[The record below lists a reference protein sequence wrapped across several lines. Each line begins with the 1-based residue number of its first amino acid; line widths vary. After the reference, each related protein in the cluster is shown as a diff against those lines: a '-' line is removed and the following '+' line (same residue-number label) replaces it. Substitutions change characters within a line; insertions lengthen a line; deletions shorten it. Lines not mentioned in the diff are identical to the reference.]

1 MSAAQNPSTFGHSLP
16 PSFAASA
23 PGRYYS
29 TAVPIAPP
37 RPPPQPHTSPQPNN
51 YWAYAHAPVAQNPFD
66 GRGHNH
72 APKAQEIRKPSEDQ
86 HSIAV
91 DKLPPVEPRKTAGEA
106 TSLNTEASATADS
119 DAVPR
124 QPSPDYSA
132 AAIDGTDLRA
142 ADVLLG
148 RGEEVTSHVGNIR
161 FQKLVMD
168 RKRQYLAGDPKEREV
183 IALEIKRDVDARRG
197 RFMKRVEGTDGMW
210 MPVDGKAIMKKIKQ
224 SFLYTYNT
232 ESSDQ
237 DLSYYKSIAVKEFT
251 ENDVLFGRGRKTINN
266 VGNVRFREL
275 ISARKTAYASTSIHS
290 EKDKIAREVKA
301 AVEARGG
308 RFLDRIDGLPD
319 SWVPVD
325 EAIVLK
331 KIKLCFRYQHPE
343 PTGGNGTASIPLGIG
358 AKNASLFEA
367 AKRLAAGLPSVPTHQ
382 QESMANRSTTLQIQ
396 PNDASQDFSTLFDGS
411 GQVGTMLLSDR
422 SGDAPSRPIHSA
434 ELLANDV
441 LLGR

>member
-1 MSAAQNPSTFGHSLP
+1 M
-16 PSFAASA
+16 
-23 PGRYYS
+23 
-29 TAVPIAPP
+29 
-37 RPPPQPHTSPQPNN
+37 
-51 YWAYAHAPVAQNPFD
+51 
-66 GRGHNH
+66 
-72 APKAQEIRKPSEDQ
+72 
-86 HSIAV
+86 
-91 DKLPPVEPRKTAGEA
+91 
-106 TSLNTEASATADS
+106 
-119 DAVPR
+119 PR
-124 QPSPDYSA
+124 QPSTDTNA
-132 AAIDGTDLRA
+132 AAINGTEPLA

-168 RKRQYLAGDPKEREV
+168 RKRQYLAGGPKEREV
-183 IALEIKRDVDARRG
+183 IAFEIKRDIDARRG

-210 MPVDGKAIMKKIKQ
+210 LPVDGKAIMKKIKQ

-237 DLSYYKSIAVKEFT
+237 DRSYYKSIAVKEFT
-251 ENDVLFGRGRKTINN
+251 ENDVLLGRGRKTINN

-275 ISARKTAYASTSIHS
+275 ISAKKTAYASTSIHS

-367 AKRLAAGLPSVPTHQ
+367 AKRLAGLPSVPTYQ
-382 QESMANRSTTLQIQ
+382 QESIANRPTTLQIQ
-396 PNDASQDFSTLFDGS
+396 PNDAPQDFSALLDGR
-411 GQVGTMLLSDR
+411 GQIGTMLLSDR
-422 SGDAPSRPIHSA
+422 SGDAASRPIHSA